1 MDVCN
6 LGTNTFSTLGSPLDE
21 AQSANISDGNL
32 LTPHSSFDISQPPSI
47 NQMDQSTP
55 GERNGV
61 EIMDHA
67 AIDWNILASRTVR
80 NGLSGMEQSSCME
93 SDQEMM
99 KKAVNTLRIQKRNV
113 CQRIEELFGKILE
126 LYTHGVLLELLQEDH
141 VFQDQLLADKKKFL
155 SLIQ

>member
-1 MDVCN
+1 
-6 LGTNTFSTLGSPLDE
+6 
-21 AQSANISDGNL
+21 
-32 LTPHSSFDISQPPSI
+32 
-47 NQMDQSTP
+47 
-55 GERNGV
+55 
-61 EIMDHA
+61 
-67 AIDWNILASRTVR
+67 
-80 NGLSGMEQSSCME
+80 
-93 SDQEMM
+93 MM